1 MSDWVRYKD
10 LVAEDQLEAVKKLA
24 VILRLAES
32 LDVTGFARITD
43 ISCDILGDSVIMKTI
58 TEENVELEI
67 KSAMQFSSDFK
78 KAFNKNLEIL

>member
-1 MSDWVRYKD
+1 MESVRK
-10 LVAEDQLEAVKKLA
+10 LSVILKLA
-24 VILRLAES
+24 EC
-32 LDVTGFARITD
+32 LDITGFARITD

-67 KSAMQFSSDFK
+67 KSAMLYGSDFK